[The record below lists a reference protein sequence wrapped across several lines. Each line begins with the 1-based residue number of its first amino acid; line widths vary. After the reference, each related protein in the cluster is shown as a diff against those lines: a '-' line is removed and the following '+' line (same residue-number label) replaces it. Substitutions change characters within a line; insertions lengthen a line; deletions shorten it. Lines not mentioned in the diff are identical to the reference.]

1 MMRPFSAI
9 LLLLLI
15 VTGKSGIATAQAASG
30 DKSLLWQVSGKGL
43 DKPSYIF
50 GTIHLI
56 CSSDYIWTSK
66 MQQAFQKAQEICFE
80 MDMDDPAVM
89 MTIAM
94 GLMDN
99 SGKTLEDYFKPE
111 DYKKLSNYIRDT
123 LGMSISMLES
133 MKPTIL
139 PIIFTGKSSHCKTTV
154 SYEEKLMDAAQKAK
168 KNIVGMEKPE
178 EQIELFNK
186 LPTDSVIKEVMDMV
200 NGIDQEDT
208 TYNKM
213 INAYKTQDLP
223 ALDDLINRSKELDDN
238 MTAFVDERNIKW
250 IPRMVDM
257 MDQKSM
263 FFAVGA
269 GHLWGENG
277 IINLL
282 RKEGYA
288 VKPLR

>member
-1 MMRPFSAI
+1 MRPFSAI

-154 SYEEKLMDAAQKAK
+154 SYEEKLMDAARKAK

>member
-154 SYEEKLMDAAQKAK
+154 SYEEKLMDAARKAK

-269 GHLWGENG
+269 GHLLGENG

>member
-1 MMRPFSAI
+1 
-9 LLLLLI
+9 
-15 VTGKSGIATAQAASG
+15 
-30 DKSLLWQVSGKGL
+30 
-43 DKPSYIF
+43 
-50 GTIHLI
+50 
-56 CSSDYIWTSK
+56 

-154 SYEEKLMDAAQKAK
+154 SYEEKLMDAARKAK

>member
-30 DKSLLWQVSGKGL
+30 DKSLLGQVSGKGL

-154 SYEEKLMDAAQKAK
+154 SYEEKLMDAARKAK

>member
-139 PIIFTGKSSHCKTTV
+139 P
-154 SYEEKLMDAAQKAK
+154 EEKLMDAARKAK

>member
-50 GTIHLI
+50 GTIHII

-154 SYEEKLMDAAQKAK
+154 SYEEKLMDAARKAK

>member
-43 DKPSYIF
+43 DKPSFIF

-154 SYEEKLMDAAQKAK
+154 SYEEKLMDAARKAK